1 MHTRQSLTVL
11 GWDSGPIIG
20 LRRRAER
27 RVLVGCPM
35 STLSTTS
42 LSDMTPQE
50 GEALQGEDDDLRPS
64 LSADAEVTAADDAGS
79 KYIVAKLKELY
90 RSHVVDAER
99 RYHLH
104 FNFALPTDGE
114 IKVCVAG
121 SARILAHAHNQQASS
136 QHDTKR
142 QPLSN
147 LMILSQDSEFDAN
160 PLVLLIG
167 QYSTG
172 KTTFLNQ

>member
-1 MHTRQSLTVL
+1 
-11 GWDSGPIIG
+11 
-20 LRRRAER
+20 
-27 RVLVGCPM
+27 M

-136 QHDTKR
+136 QHETTKR